1 MLAARFQC
9 LVGNY
14 YEGKRLARKVL
25 DSGRGVDSGT
35 ASVFESEAAI
45 IEQWCVLEEGIL
57 SVTSPSDLRRT
68 VSSVV
73 ESRGRIGADQ
83 DPDGL
88 MLLARAKLVL
98 DLDYEALA
106 FLNLVRT
113 APPPPLSI
121 FLLFVL
127 F

>member
-1 MLAARFQC
+1 MLQKEAGIVLAARFQC

-14 YEGKRLARKVL
+14 HEGKRLARKVIE
-25 DSGRGVDSGT
+25 SGRGNNDT

-45 IEQWCVLEEGIL
+45 IEQWCILEEGVL
-57 SVTSPSDLRRT
+57 SATSVSDLRRT
-68 VSSVV
+68 MTGVS

-106 FLNLVRT
+106 FLNLVCL
-113 APPPPLSI
+113 PVYS
-121 FLLFVL
+121 LLL
-127 F
+127 